1 MKRKC
6 TGGKA
11 PPGRLMEKRPATEH
25 RRYAKISA
33 TAIDMNFSLQVAKSV
48 LRVDGPPYKN
58 TACSPLSIYA
68 VLSILAAASDGQT
81 REQLLR
87 VMERDSVDELHD
99 VASRLAEILEGDD
112 DEDAPDICF
121 ADALWIA
128 DRLTLKEPFKNIL
141 RDVYKTE
148 ARAVDFVNQA
158 DQVIDE
164 ANLWAE
170 NQSKGLIKQIL
181 SRECINNDTMMILA
195 NALYFKGVWVDT
207 FKPEDTKDDDF
218 YLLNGDK
225 VRAPF
230 MRQRHSRFDYGTL
243 EGCKV
248 LRMLYREGGKRGE
261 KKPSF
266 SMYIFLPNEK
276 DGLPNLMNSIKMD
289 ANLFKEQIE
298 LKYEQIDKL
307 YIPKFN
313 FECEVSLVQ
322 SMNQLGLTLP
332 FDKVHCEL
340 TRMVDCPNKDDC
352 PFVNAIYQK
361 CRIETNE
368 KGTKAAAFTRVQLA
382 CMAAR
387 LPPPPP
393 PVDFV
398 ADHPFLFMIREDFS
412 GAVLF
417 IGTVLNPVSS

>member
-6 TGGKA
+6 TVGKA
-11 PPGRLMEKRPATEH
+11 PPGRLVEKRPATEH
-25 RRYAKISA
+25 RSYAKISA
-33 TAIDMNFSLQVAKSV
+33 AGEGGDAVDMNFSLQVAKSV

-58 TACSPLSIYA
+58 TACSPLSVYA
-68 VLSILAAASDGQT
+68 VLSILAAGSDGQI

-99 VASRLAEILEGDD
+99 LASRLAEILEGDY

-121 ADALWIA
+121 ANALWVA

-148 ARAVDFVNQA
+148 ARAVDFVNQLSLSLSL
-158 DQVIDE
+158 
-164 ANLWAE
+164 NL
-170 NQSKGLIKQIL
+170 NLNL
-181 SRECINNDTMMILA
+181 
-195 NALYFKGVWVDT
+195 GVWVDT

-230 MRQRHSRFDYGTL
+230 MRQRHGRFDYGTL

-248 LRMLYREGGKRGE
+248 LRMLYREGEKRGE

-313 FECEVSLVQ
+313 FECDVSLVQ

-340 TRMVDCPNKDDC
+340 TRMVDCPNEDDC

-368 KGTKAAAFTRVQLA
+368 KGTKAAAFTRVHLA
-382 CMAAR
+382 TMAAR

-393 PVDFV
+393 PVDFL